1 MERVGHGQAL
11 GLIET
16 RGLPAMIEAADA
28 MCKAAVVSL
37 TKWVQIDPALCT
49 AVVRG
54 DVAAVQAA
62 VDAGTLAAAR
72 VGEVVHAHVIPMPWE
87 SLEGP
92 LLS

>member
-1 MERVGHGQAL
+1 MQSDERGQAL

-16 RGLPAMIEAADA
+16 EGLPAMIEAADA
-28 MCKAAVVSL
+28 MCKTSAVTL

-62 VDAGTLAAAR
+62 VEAGAAAAR
-72 VGEVVHAHVIPMPWE
+72 RIGGVVRAHVIPMPWD

>member
-1 MERVGHGQAL
+1 MKTGGRGQAL

-16 RGLPAMIEAADA
+16 QGLPAMIEAADA
-28 MCKAAVVSL
+28 MCKSAVVTL

-62 VDAGTLAAAR
+62 VDAGARAAAR
-72 VGEVVHAHVIPMPWE
+72 VGVVVRAHVIPLPWD